1 MSPAPRQRVLDHLI
15 ADGTITE
22 QGVTRTARSRHCR
35 TCRRVVLAAITD
47 LGFEIA
53 LDPPALTPLGELQ
66 AQAAGVHTYAV
77 LPWGEMVRRT
87 IGRITRR
94 NAADEECHA
103 QHECSR
109 KAQFDAFPFQAKR
122 IAAHDAEPPY

>member
-22 QGVTRTARSRHCR
+22 QGVTRTARNRHCR
-35 TCRRVVLAAITD
+35 SCRRIVLAAITD
-47 LGFEIA
+47 LGIEIA

-66 AQAAGVHTYAV
+66 AHTAGVHTYAV

-87 IGRITRR
+87 PSRITHRD
-94 NAADEECHA
+94 AAHEESHA
-103 QHECSR
+103 QHECVPR
-109 KAQFDAFPFQAKR
+109 ARYDTHPAPVR
-122 IAAHDAEPPY
+122 HNAARDDEPPY